1 MMCVRRVH
9 IAICVSPMVLISS
22 ALFPW
27 YQLRAIL
34 ILISYIDT
42 CALPVVECNKR
53 IVSGRLYCA
62 DRECSIAQAQDD
74 DSFLTVIFSD
84 ACQVFTEKNICDKY
98 IWGTE
103 MPSCLGR
110 KFPCVTSSLRQTA
123 NYYVLGADKCTV
135 TLNTGGTCSNRIFTF
150 GYTSCEWRES

>member
-74 DSFLTVIFSD
+74 DNFLTVIFSD
-84 ACQVFTEKNICDKY
+84 ACQVFTEKNICDN
-98 IWGTE
+98 IFGGQRCQVVWVV
-103 MPSCLGR
+103 S
-110 KFPCVTSSLRQTA
+110 FPVSLVVCAKPLTIMSSAQISAQLR
-123 NYYVLGADKCTV
+123 
-135 TLNTGGTCSNRIFTF
+135 
-150 GYTSCEWRES
+150 